1 MRASE
6 FITESVDIPDV
17 DDSFFKE
24 NRFKRTEYAGMKLLY
39 GEAYQL
45 FQIYAYTI
53 NDQGIGAVMFRYDP
67 EYDAYIAD
75 DLYVEKQFRRQGV
88 ATAMYDFA
96 KSQLDAPVK
105 PSTAQ
110 TADGSAFWGKKE
122 VWENFHN
129 GKVKGKSRPGR
140 VKRAG
145 ASCKGSVTDLRAK
158 AKKYSGERGK
168 MYHWCANM
176 KAGKKK

>member
-122 VWENFHN
+122 VWENFHDAELTN
-129 GKVKGKSRPGR
+129 ESRR
-140 VKRAG
+140 
-145 ASCKGSVTDLRAK
+145 T
-158 AKKYSGERGK
+158 
-168 MYHWCANM
+168 
-176 KAGKKK
+176 